1 MIYPKPLNSLDPL
14 SPTPITTDQLF
25 NLPRIPYF
33 YSVTPYPLALA
44 STLNPPSDMKR
55 RYTSGDHNPND
66 PSSLSNRGYDGP
78 NDLHIQQT
86 QQGSQ
91 QELSEGAGADDDI
104 DHLGVDMIEGRVL
117 RKMKRIKL
125 SSE

>member
-1 MIYPKPLNSLDPL
+1 MIYPKPPNSLDPL
-14 SPTPITTDQLF
+14 PPTPITTDQLF
-25 NLPRIPYF
+25 SLPRIPYF

-55 RYTSGDHNPND
+55 RYTSDDHNPND
-66 PSSLSNRGYDGP
+66 PSSLSSRGYDGP
-78 NDLHIQQT
+78 NDVRTQQT

-117 RKMKRIKL
+117 KKMKRIKL